1 MMARFPVGE
10 FPGGRAAAAPP
21 ARSVPD
27 KPPLH
32 YIRREGGASLPE
44 GRGGGFQTVIL
55 LSIGSLRFFGLDRVF
70 MVAKDLGFDGVEVI
84 VDDRWDTTDAGY
96 LRLLSERYALPIP
109 SLHSP
114 FSFIKPPAWGNDQ
127 VEHMRRSVK
136 LAEDIGSELLVI
148 HLAFFAD
155 RRYAGWVR
163 NDLPRWQERTRVK
176 LAVENM
182 PHAFKI
188 LGGAGIRLGTGTFYA
203 VDRGRLRNRL
213 LRPFS
218 RDCHIDNTF
227 ENLRRYRWRVL
238 DTTHLATAGI
248 DPVDAYEAVKDGLAL
263 IHVSNYNG
271 REHQPLSAGVIDM
284 RAFLDH
290 VARDGYEGHVTL
302 ELMPDH
308 FPDRSEVTARGIL
321 AADLALLRSCLAPRP
336 A

>member
-238 DTTHLATAGI
+238 DTVKRERIRRCASLDDDLPPAECCSADRPDDAAYASEFARQLAPTQRR
-248 DPVDAYEAVKDGLAL
+248 V
-263 IHVSNYNG
+263 
-271 REHQPLSAGVIDM
+271 
-284 RAFLDH
+284 LDC
-290 VARDGYEGHVTL
+290 
-302 ELMPDH
+302 
-308 FPDRSEVTARGIL
+308 
-321 AADLALLRSCLAPRP
+321 LLRGLTFRQAGETLGCASANIAYHVRKIRRCYEEWSL
-336 A
+336 